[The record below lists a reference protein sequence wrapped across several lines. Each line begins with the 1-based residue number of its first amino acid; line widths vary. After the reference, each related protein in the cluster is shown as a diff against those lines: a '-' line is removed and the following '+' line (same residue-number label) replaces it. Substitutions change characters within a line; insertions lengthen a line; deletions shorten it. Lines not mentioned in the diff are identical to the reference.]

1 MAAAHDVTARA
12 AAAALS
18 DWLVGYEAWHR
29 RDIAGDD
36 EFARWLKE
44 DYAAWPDSRTT
55 IDNLIAEDDLVVVL
69 FHAEMRRR

>member
-44 DYAAWPDSRTT
+44 DYAP
-55 IDNLIAEDDLVVVL
+55 IAGGW
-69 FHAEMRRR
+69 HY